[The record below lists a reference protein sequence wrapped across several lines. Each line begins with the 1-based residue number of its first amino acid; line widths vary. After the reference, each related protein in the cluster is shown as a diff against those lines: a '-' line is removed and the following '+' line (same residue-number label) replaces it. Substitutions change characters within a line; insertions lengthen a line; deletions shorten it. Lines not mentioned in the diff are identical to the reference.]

1 MRNGA
6 VNSVPNDVVDGIYA
20 ERSSFHE
27 DFLYFGCGKGE
38 AWFNLKNVWS
48 AILAD
53 YNCTTDIG

>member
-6 VNSVPNDVVDGIYA
+6 VSSVPNEIVDGVYA

-27 DFLYFGCGKGE
+27 DFPCFRCGEGE

-53 YNCTTDIG
+53 HNCTTDIG